1 MAALDA
7 QGSSRKER
15 GIKEMRADR
24 VIQRLCPN
32 SYLWLY
38 YNFSREYAR
47 EPVDM
52 EDFIDG
58 LSCIRA
64 KQEIEEIYN
73 GKSD

>member
-1 MAALDA
+1 MAALEA

-24 VIQRLCPN
+24 VLQRLCPN

-47 EPVDM
+47 PPVDL
-52 EDFIDG
+52 EDFLDG

>member
-1 MAALDA
+1 MAALEA
-7 QGSSRKER
+7 QGSSRRES
-15 GIKEMRADR
+15 GIKEIRANR
-24 VIQRLCPN
+24 VLERLCPN

-47 EPVDM
+47 APVDL
-52 EDFIDG
+52 EDFLDG